1 MDKQTH
7 EQFVDDTMLMGHP
20 SVQKD
25 RAFKTILTTFAKAS
39 GLAVNSE
46 KSQIFF
52 FNTPLITQ
60 RNIRIILG
68 FKKGSLST
76 KYLGVPLGQ
85 GIIRQASW
93 QDLLDRI

>member
-1 MDKQTH
+1 
-7 EQFVDDTMLMGHP
+7 MLMGHP
-20 SVQKD
+20 SVQEA
-25 RAFKTILTTFAKAS
+25 RAFKTILETFAKAS
-39 GLAVNSE
+39 GLEVNPK

-60 RNIRIILG
+60 RNIGRILG
-68 FKKGSLST
+68 FQKGMLPT

-93 QDLLDRI
+93 